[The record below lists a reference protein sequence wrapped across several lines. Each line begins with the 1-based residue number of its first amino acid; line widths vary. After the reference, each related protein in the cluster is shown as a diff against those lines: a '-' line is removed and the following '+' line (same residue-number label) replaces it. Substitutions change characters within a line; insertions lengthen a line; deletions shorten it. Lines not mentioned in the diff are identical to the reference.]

1 MSESYA
7 VYITGLSDK
16 DELGTLSD
24 DIATAA
30 RRAVK
35 RATERVRTEANRRMR
50 EQISW
55 SARYLDGKLEIDT
68 TREDGLE
75 GRIDVSFRPTS
86 LARFVK
92 GSKTP
97 WRAGVRLHVG
107 AASFT
112 KSNRMFIVPLKRG
125 TGDITEE
132 NRNLGL
138 AIRLKPGET
147 ITGKY
152 KTKEISRGLYLLY
165 GPSPAQVFFT
175 VAEDILPSAQ
185 VWVDDEFQ
193 RQIKFLGTKK

>member
-1 MSESYA
+1 MSESYG
-7 VYITGLSDK
+7 VYITGLSDG
-16 DELGTLSD
+16 DEIKSLTE
-24 DIATAA
+24 DIKIAA

-35 RATERVRTEANRRMR
+35 RTTEKVRTEANRKMR
-50 EQISW
+50 EQINW
-55 SARYLDGKLEIDT
+55 SARYLDGKLEINTMRD
-68 TREDGLE
+68 DGLE

-86 LARFVK
+86 LARFVV

-97 WRAGVRLHVG
+97 WKAGIRLKVG
-107 AASFT
+107 PAAFT

-125 TGDITEE
+125 GADITDD

-138 AIRLKPGET
+138 AIRLKQGERV
-147 ITGKY
+147 TGKY
-152 KTKEISRGLYLLY
+152 KTKEIGKGLYLLY

-193 RQIKFLGTKK
+193 RQINLLGSKK